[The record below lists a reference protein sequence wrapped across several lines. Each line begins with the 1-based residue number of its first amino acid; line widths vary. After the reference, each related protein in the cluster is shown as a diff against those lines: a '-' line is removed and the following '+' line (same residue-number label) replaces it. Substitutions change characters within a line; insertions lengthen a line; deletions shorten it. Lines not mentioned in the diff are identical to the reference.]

1 MEHDATAKI
10 SFRYWCVATCLSPN
24 TVFIVLNFTSYK
36 GETPS
41 KFASLQNPANTRRIL
56 SELPIR
62 EAPSSLALLCLND
75 DVGYGDWK
83 VGDLV
88 QEWLGEKWPKKA
100 EWEK

>member
-1 MEHDATAKI
+1 VCCNMFFAQH
-10 SFRYWCVATCLSPN
+10 CLYRIE
-24 TVFIVLNFTSYK
+24 FHILQ
-36 GETPS
+36 GETSS
-41 KFASLQNPANTRRIL
+41 KFASLQNPANTRHIL

-62 EAPSSLALLCLND
+62 EAPSALALLCLND
-75 DVGYGDWK
+75 DVGYDDWK